1 MERNISQIQ
10 NEQKSNSN
18 SNTNLYEIIES
29 IRKQLLQRSSSYIS
43 NINSINPFNEI
54 KPLTLN
60 DFQQELLKYNVSID
74 SSYIDGII
82 SQINTEIFRQLLNK
96 TKQNIMQN
104 LLVSSNDVIEPL
116 TSIDLIQKYGI
127 NLDDKYI
134 NEILEYVNNVIKAE
148 NKKKNKRKK
157 YKRLF
162 ECFSELA
169 ETDVQKDA
177 IHQIM
182 ETGEYNGFKLNSM
195 LSNKNDNEN
204 IEINRR
210 IVFADMVLH
219 DENLFLYLANNS
231 LNVFHGTGIDALETI
246 LSKGL
251 ISSSELTE
259 NGIQLKTGE
268 EYKKSNI
275 LGINDDKRGFVSL
288 TDEFDIAATT
298 YAGFPYEEQSE
309 FAKQQFGKDL
319 SNDDIPIIICFNGN
333 DIKQKYNDSLI
344 TVKSDVTEIGLSSSI
359 NPSDI
364 KCIITSYDKMEY
376 VKSIASKYGI
386 DVLGY
391 DNNNRYEKRLIND
404 KEGKFY
410 SSNMEVDEKEFE
422 KLKEKLKA
430 KKDGQINLNDK
441 STTNVE
447 QETKHL
453 SEDLSMMY
461 ASDLKM
467 DIVFNLTQQYNN
479 GVPFIPITADNLIF
493 KYNINENV
501 AQRLASE
508 INTMVENYI
517 HEKEYQKQNYTP
529 FVLDGFEEETNSMG
543 GKSR

>member
-1 MERNISQIQ
+1 MERNISQMQ

-104 LLVSSNDVIEPL
+104 LLVSSNDIIEPL